1 MRGAPRMMA
10 GAAAVLALA
19 AGVLALA
26 TGCSNKPPVISR
38 VYARVIYQHD
48 TATDATSEGLSVFL
62 VASDPNGIENLSSFY
77 VICDT
82 AELFW
87 KVDSTSWVSST
98 AEGETWIGS
107 NNLFMPGGAAVPAGD
122 YRVILQNAGGDT
134 VEETF
139 TVASRETSAAAA
151 AYPTASVSEG
161 AIHLGGAYQ
170 SADVWTY
177 GKDGRFTA
185 TFAASR
191 KGPGLD
197 VQKMA
202 AGVPA
207 LAPGFTFRV
216 FANNAKGGYGALS
229 GPYTVGPVSPP
240 PATLP
245 PR

>member
-1 MRGAPRMMA
+1 M
-10 GAAAVLALA
+10 
-19 AGVLALA
+19 
-26 TGCSNKPPVISR
+26 IS
-38 VYARVIYQHD
+38 
-48 TATDATSEGLSVFL
+48 
-62 VASDPNGIENLSSFY
+62 
-77 VICDT
+77 DT

-177 GKDGRFTA
+177 GKDGRFVA
-185 TFAASR
+185 TFTASR
-191 KGPGLD
+191 KGPALD
-197 VQKMA
+197 AQKMA
-202 AGVPA
+202 AGVAGPG
-207 LAPGFTFRV
+207 PGFHVPRLREQCERRV
-216 FANNAKGGYGALS
+216 RGPFGPLHGGPGVPSTRNLAS
-229 GPYTVGPVSPP
+229 AIVGPYTAPHGHLHPC
-240 PATLP
+240 A
-245 PR
+245 